1 MVNLVSQKELNVKLY
16 DGMTLPF
23 DKGSFDIVII
33 YQVFINLSP
42 DIARNLLGEAGRV
55 VKPGGKIFIGAIPCP
70 AKSGLPTHAGNWR
83 TCIKKALRIKQPIHY
98 FSYDYSFFTEEFD
111 RLAFQQ
117 VSFFPCSALRTNGDS
132 RFHTLFNC

>member
-55 VKPGGKIFIGAIPCP
+55 VKPGGKIFIDAPP
-70 AKSGLPTHAGNWR
+70 HPEKSGLPTHAENWC

-117 VSFFPCSALRTNGDS
+117 VSFFPCSALSTNGDS